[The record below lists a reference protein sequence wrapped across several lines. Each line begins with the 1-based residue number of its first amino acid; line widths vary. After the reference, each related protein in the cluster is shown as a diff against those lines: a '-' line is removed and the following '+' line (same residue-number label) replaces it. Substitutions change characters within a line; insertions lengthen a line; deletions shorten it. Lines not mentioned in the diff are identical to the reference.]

1 MRVLL
6 MYRLMSGLQS
16 VANDRQWRP
25 AGAPTAV
32 KLIEALDKSGD
43 ELDLVL
49 YPADPGENLMNYG
62 SFDVDGLSSKV
73 TVLDYGL
80 VIKKMPLR
88 LRLFLAPFWRAAW
101 SLRRVARTA
110 PDLYYTDRENVLAAS
125 AIARL
130 TSVKTVL
137 RVLGVPPSMWTIF
150 DGNRLAQ
157 ILSRFSFRAPFSLV
171 IGTKDG
177 SSIAQFFQKSLGPRV
192 PWLLRVNGVDKSKP
206 SRGSKTKILKLVFLG
221 RLEPLKGAEKLL
233 EAILGLPTSVQ
244 ECIHLTFIGHG
255 SQEEQ
260 MRSAVKKKGLTKQI
274 TFTGMVEHKEVQK
287 HLGKGDIYISLNE
300 QGQISNSNLEAAAA
314 GLGMILSTT
323 IDENDLGAKEILG
336 ESSVTWIKR
345 EGLEANLQNAI
356 IRLVDSPNEVES
368 QKKAAREN
376 LSFLNDWDERVN
388 WEIKL
393 LRSLA
398 NNNFE
403 SADWQANLNEK
414 R

>member
-1 MRVLL
+1 MRILL

-49 YPADPGENLMNYG
+49 YPADPGENLVNYG
-62 SFDVDGLSSKV
+62 SIDVDGLSSKV

-80 VIKKMPLR
+80 IFKKMPPR
-88 LRLFLAPFWRAAW
+88 LRLFLAPFWRAVW

-110 PDLYYTDRENVLAAS
+110 PHLYYTDRGNVLAAS
-125 AIARL
+125 TIARM

-150 DGNRLAQ
+150 DGNRPTQ
-157 ILSRFSFRAPFSLV
+157 ILNRYSFRAPFSLV
-171 IGTKDG
+171 VGTKDG
-177 SSIAQFFQKSLGPRV
+177 SGIAQFFRKSLGPRV
-192 PWLLRVNGVDKSKP
+192 PWLTRVNGVDKSKP
-206 SRGSKTKILKLVFLG
+206 SQARKSKILKLVFLG
-221 RLEPLKGAEKLL
+221 RLEPLKGAEELL
-233 EAILGLPTSVQ
+233 DAIFELPASVKDS
-244 ECIHLTFIGHG
+244 IHLTYIGHG
-255 SQEEQ
+255 SLEEQ
-260 MRSAVKKKGLTKQI
+260 MRSVVKKRHLTKQI
-274 TFTGMVEHKEVQK
+274 SFTGMIEHKDVQK
-287 HLGKGDIYISLNE
+287 HLAKGDIYISLNE
-300 QGQISNSNLEAAAA
+300 QGQISNANLEAAAA

-323 IDENDLGAKEILG
+323 IEENDREAKEILG
-336 ESSVTWIKR
+336 ENTIIWIER

-356 IRLVDSPNEVES
+356 IELVNNPNAV
-368 QKKAAREN
+368 QTKKRAAKKN

-388 WEIKL
+388 WEIEL

-398 NNNFE
+398 SNSFD
-403 SADWQANLNEK
+403 SADWQANQND
-414 R
+414 RH